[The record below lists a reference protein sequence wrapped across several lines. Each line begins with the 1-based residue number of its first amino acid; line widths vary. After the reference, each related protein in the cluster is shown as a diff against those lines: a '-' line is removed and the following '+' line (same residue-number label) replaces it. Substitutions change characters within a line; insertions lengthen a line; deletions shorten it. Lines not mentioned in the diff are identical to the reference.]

1 MAEKLVAPSLADI
14 ELLAQTAWEALPD
27 AVKEATRDVAIVVE
41 DFASDMLL
49 ADMGMDTPFELTGVY
64 QGIPITEKSVMDQ
77 PIGPDQVTLFR
88 RAILDE
94 WIERGNE
101 ELGALVAHILVHE
114 LAHHLGW
121 SDDDIASIDRWW
133 E

>member
-1 MAEKLVAPSLADI
+1 MKTTRAPSLGDI
-14 ELLAQTAWEALPD
+14 EALAHAAWEALPD
-27 AVKEATRDVAIVVE
+27 QVRTATKDVAIVVE
-41 DFASDMLL
+41 DFASDALL
-49 ADMGMDTPFELTGVY
+49 ADMGMDNPFELTGIY
-64 QGIPITEKSVMDQ
+64 QGTPLTEKSVMDQ

-101 ELGALVAHILVHE
+101 ELGALVAHVLVHE

-121 SDDDIASIDRWW
+121 SDEDIAAIDRWW